1 MGDEFWIVEI
11 QNKINAMR
19 YLFLLFGIAGI
30 FFLSCKKSGG
40 NNSSTNPYDGS
51 WKLQLLASG
60 CGTSS
65 SQNTT
70 VSSGSFSV
78 GSFTIV
84 CTPLVSYSYNL
95 TGLISS
101 GGMLSGN
108 VNSNYGSSTVAI
120 SGSCSSPDS
129 CSATGTGITVT
140 MTK

>member
-1 MGDEFWIVEI
+1 MKSGFVEI
-11 QNKINAMR
+11 QNKISGMR
-19 YLFLLFGIAGI
+19 YLLLFFGIAGI
-30 FFLSCKKSGG
+30 FFLSCKKSG
-40 NNSSTNPYDGS
+40 STNTSTNIYDGS

-60 CGTSS
+60 CGTST

-70 VSSGSFSV
+70 VNSGSFSV
-78 GSFTIV
+78 SSFTII

-101 GGMLSGN
+101 NGMVSGN